1 MAAQSPP
8 ASPAASSGLDAQLA
22 AQVKDLAQRLR
33 ERGATNGA
41 RRLEVVVQQF
51 EYFTVEGASQ
61 YIQKDAIL
69 DELEGRS
76 HWFLTI
82 LRGARNLL
90 SIAPIAF
97 TWWALHLAAD
107 AYQRDLNDPHFA
119 NDLYQPFLLLWQEGF
134 HGNHG
139 SVIPFSAA
147 AGLDALLLSVLV
159 LLIVLVIPFFEKR
172 HRERM
177 HDSLR
182 DDIDPTKDFDRT
194 IDALLVALGQAGANA
209 HLADADIAKLS
220 NAIQNAIQ
228 TTLNRLLLS
237 YDRVAEEAR
246 KFVEDT
252 HKQTAALVK
261 NFDDDLVVFNSD
273 VKLLTGD
280 LQKMD
285 KHLGDYSQKLTDL
298 TTASSKLANS
308 SSDLAQNARQMAD
321 SAQKSSQ
328 ASQGIS
334 DRLKDLNDTQ
344 QEIVK
349 TQKDVVQDLATTQQK
364 IVQDVTASQKTIVD
378 KIADSQKAVVD
389 ELTGAADIVEKSGQY
404 TRDSA
409 RELNRVATNL
419 EQLTRADFQAMTDGV
434 KRANQDLVR
443 EVQQISGAV
452 QGMINGLSQI
462 NGQLY
467 QTTQGLSAAA
477 QELAKASGVRK
488 KRRFLFW

>member
-8 ASPAASSGLDAQLA
+8 ASPAASSGLDAKLVV
-22 AQVKDLAQRLR
+22 QVNDLAQRLR

-51 EYFTVEGASQ
+51 EYFTVEGASH

-82 LRGARNLL
+82 LRGTRNLL
-90 SIAPIAF
+90 SIAPIVF
-97 TWWALHLAAD
+97 TWFALHLAAD
-107 AYQRDLNDPHFA
+107 AYEKDLNDPHFA

-139 SVIPFSAA
+139 SVIPFSTA
-147 AGLDALLLSVLV
+147 AGIDALLLFLLV
-159 LLIVLVIPFFEKR
+159 ILIVLAIPFFEKR

-177 HDSLR
+177 HDSLK
-182 DDIDPTKDFDRT
+182 DIDPTKDFDRT
-194 IDALLVALGQAGANA
+194 IDALLAALGQAGANA

-252 HKQTAALVK
+252 HKQTADLVK
-261 NFDDDLVVFNSD
+261 NFDDNLVVFNSD

-308 SSDLAQNARQMAD
+308 SSDLAQNAKQMAD

-349 TQKDVVQDLATTQQK
+349 TQKDVVQELTTTQQK
-364 IVQDVTASQKTIVD
+364 IVQDVTTSQKTIVD

-389 ELTGAADIVEKSGQY
+389 ELTGAADIVEKSGQH

-452 QGMINGLSQI
+452 QGMITGLSQI

-467 QTTQGLSAAA
+467 QTAQGLSAAA

>member
-1 MAAQSPP
+1 MAAQSPSAAP
-8 ASPAASSGLDAQLA
+8 AVSSGLDAKLA
-22 AQVKDLAQRLR
+22 VRVKDLAQKLR
-33 ERGATNGA
+33 ELGAPDGA

-51 EYFTVEGASQ
+51 EYFTVEGASH

-76 HWFLTI
+76 HRLLTI
-82 LRGARNLL
+82 LRGVRNLL

-139 SVIPFSAA
+139 SVISFSTAA
-147 AGLDALLLSVLV
+147 LLDALLLSSLV
-159 LLIVLVIPFFEKR
+159 LLIVFFIPFLEKR

-177 HDSLR
+177 HDALR

-194 IDALLVALGQAGANA
+194 IDALLAALGQAGANA

-228 TTLNRLLLS
+228 TTLSRLLLS

-252 HKQTAALVK
+252 HKQTADLVK
-261 NFDDDLVVFNSD
+261 NFDDNLVVFNSD

-298 TTASSKLANS
+298 TNASSKLAES
-308 SSDLAQNARQMAD
+308 SSKLAQNAGQMAD

-344 QEIVK
+344 QEIVS
-349 TQKDVVQDLATTQQK
+349 TQKNVVQDLATTQQK
-364 IVQDVTASQKTIVD
+364 IVQDVTTSQQTIVD
-378 KIADSQKAVVD
+378 KIADSQKEVVD
-389 ELTGAADIVEKSGQY
+389 KLTGAADIVEKSGGH

-419 EQLTRADFQAMTDGV
+419 EQLTRQDFQAMTDGV

-443 EVQQISGAV
+443 EVLQISGAV
-452 QGMINGLSQI
+452 QGMITGLSQI

-477 QELAKASGVRK
+477 QELAKAAGVRK